1 MFRTHVGK
9 NAGVVIERHIKHA
22 DKSIKIYSPFISPE
36 YAKILT
42 LLAKK
47 GISVKLISSEARGS
61 NFKNNN
67 NNGFWS
73 NEPSLDILRTANKS
87 RADFFNADI
96 QYLKNPPLEYRIM
109 KYNFVHAKLYVI
121 DGKYAVVGS
130 ANLTEY
136 GMTKNVEHLIV
147 TDNQEEVQQW
157 EKDFEELWTQF
168 GEFGTVENSTSML
181 DDAWKGLK
189 NKIAG
194 QL

>member
-22 DKSIKIYSPFISPE
+22 DKSIKICSPFISPE

-42 LLAKK
+42 QLAKK
-47 GISVKLISSEARGS
+47 GISVKLITSEARGS

-67 NNGFWS
+67 NNGFWN
-73 NEPSLDILRTANKS
+73 NEPSLHILSTAKS
-87 RADFFNADI
+87 LADFFNADI
-96 QYLKNPPLEYRIM
+96 RYLKNPPLEYRIM

-147 TDNQEEVQQW
+147 TDNREEVRQL
-157 EKDFEELWTQF
+157 EKDFEELWT
-168 GEFGTVENSTSML
+168 
-181 DDAWKGLK
+181 
-189 NKIAG
+189 
-194 QL
+194 